1 MKIKLTF
8 LLSLT
13 FLFLFS
19 GSVYAQ
25 TMPAWDEGV
34 AEPTPQES
42 PPLFEGFKVD
52 VDALLAEGYSMEE
65 IQAVADEFKE
75 NPKLFDQFKES
86 PPEDSP
92 PTPQVPSEETFD
104 ANIILNELLKLA
116 PIVEHYKLELV
127 IVAISLLVVIL
138 FFQRT
143 KKTGQLPINSWFLAI
158 PLTIF
163 VMIWKNWNWWWS
175 LLVLWVVHVIVKI
188 ILSVAYLNL
197 DPVGKRLK

>member
-1 MKIKLTF
+1 MKTKPLTF
-8 LLSLT
+8 LLALT

-42 PPLFEGFKVD
+42 PPLFEGLEVD

-65 IQAVADEFKE
+65 IQAVS
-75 NPKLFDQFKES
+75 DQFREN

-163 VMIWKNWNWWWS
+163 VMIWTNWNWWWS
-175 LLVLWVVHVIVKI
+175 PLVLWVVHVIVKI

>member
-1 MKIKLTF
+1 MKTKLTF

-42 PPLFEGFKVD
+42 PPLFEGLEVD
-52 VDALLAEGYSMEE
+52 VDALLAAGYSMAE
-65 IQAVADEFKE
+65 IQAVSDQYRE
-75 NPKLFDQFKES
+75 N

-143 KKTGQLPINSWFLAI
+143 KKTRQLPINSWFLAI

-175 LLVLWVVHVIVKI
+175 PLVLWVVHVIVKI